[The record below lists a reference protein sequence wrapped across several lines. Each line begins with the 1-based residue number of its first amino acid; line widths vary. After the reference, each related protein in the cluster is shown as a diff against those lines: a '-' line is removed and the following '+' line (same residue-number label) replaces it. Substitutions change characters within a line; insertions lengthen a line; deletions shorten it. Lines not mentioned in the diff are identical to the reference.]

1 MRAEYVMRQEGEEQ
15 VSVLALNG
23 DEIFLR
29 EDPQTRFD
37 EILTLHKKTDRAGL
51 DKKDRLALITA
62 ATEKQEATFFTALS
76 LTIDDEG
83 KLADCYN
90 INKKIEKVEAR
101 HRMYDM
107 HDVFNIVVPE
117 ENGKT
122 LKGEVYNLYHDYAS
136 ISLEMVA
143 ASNKWYN
150 QWPEGPTWREN
161 LTWTHQF
168 FENNVS
174 AELAEKINEEYL
186 VHPKEERGG
195 PLYFAILINQILSQ
209 TEEATL
215 ALQLR
220 LKRLEIRNVPGEN
233 IDKVV
238 SLARAAIMRLETF
251 GKVPEDLIRI
261 LLKIFQTSSIDSFNQ
276 IFQHMEKQRY
286 LDQALATNGYA
297 EKLSKEGIF
306 KVATNQYRL
315 QWEEGTWNGTQV
327 KGNQAIFTAGK
338 SLCWNCG
345 SDGHTL
351 GDCKVPRDQARI
363 SANKKSQKKF
373 LKKSKGKDAET
384 KVNNGGA
391 KNEPKAEGK
400 WKPPTSEER
409 NRRVIDGKPMFYN
422 RRLKKWVLDRDA
434 NPAGNVAATSDS
446 ASVRSSGTATTASTT
461 TTMGSANTARAA
473 RVEAYA
479 NAFAT
484 ALDKFA
490 VA

>member
-1 MRAEYVMRQEGEEQ
+1 MRAEYVTRKEGEEQ

-29 EDPQTRFD
+29 EDPQTKFD

-107 HDVFNIVVPE
+107 HDVFNVVVPE
-117 ENGKT
+117 ANGKQ
-122 LKGEVYNLYHDYAS
+122 LKREVYSLYHDYAS
-136 ISLEMVA
+136 ISIEMVA

-186 VHPKEERGG
+186 VYPKEERGG

-220 LKRLEIRNVPGEN
+220 LKRMEIRNVPGEN

-276 IFQHMEKQRY
+276 IFHHMEKQRY
-286 LDQALATNGYA
+286 LDQALATNGYV
-297 EKLSKEGIF
+297 EKLTREGIF
-306 KVATNQYRL
+306 RVATNQYRL
-315 QWEEGTWNGTQV
+315 QWEEGTWNGTNV
-327 KGNQAIFTAGK
+327 KGSQAVFTAGK

-345 SDGHTL
+345 SEAHTL
-351 GDCKVPRDQARI
+351 NDCKVPRDQSRI
-363 SANKKSQKKF
+363 SANKRTQKKF
-373 LKKSKGKDAET
+373 VQKSKSKASET
-384 KVNNGGA
+384 KPNGSV
-391 KNEPKAEGK
+391 KSESKAEGK

-422 RRLKKWVLDRDA
+422 RRTKRWVLDRDA
-434 NPAGNVAATSDS
+434 NPSGNVATPADTS
-446 ASVRSSGTATTASTT
+446 SVRSSGTATTTSTT
-461 TTMGSANTARAA
+461 SSSSSANTARAA

-490 VA
+490 NA

>member
-1 MRAEYVMRQEGEEQ
+1 MRAEYITRKEGEEQ

-29 EDPQTRFD
+29 EDPQTKFD

-51 DKKDRLALITA
+51 DKKDRLALITS

-117 ENGKT
+117 ANGKQ
-122 LKGEVYNLYHDYAS
+122 LKREVYCLYHDYAS
-136 ISLEMVA
+136 ISIEMVA

-174 AELAEKINEEYL
+174 AELAEKINDEYQ
-186 VHPKEERGG
+186 VYPKEERGG
-195 PLYFAILINQILSQ
+195 PLYFAILISQILSQ

-220 LKRLEIRNVPGEN
+220 LKRMEIRNVPGEN
-233 IDKVV
+233 IDTVV
-238 SLARAAIMRLETF
+238 SLARAAILRLETF

-261 LLKIFQTSSIDSFNQ
+261 LLKIFQTSSIESFNQ

-286 LDQALATNGYA
+286 LDQALATNGYV

-306 KVATNQYRL
+306 RVATNQYRL

-327 KGNQAIFTAGK
+327 KGNQAVFTVGK

-351 GDCKVPRDQARI
+351 RDCKVPRDQTRI
-363 SANKKSQKKF
+363 STNRRSQKKF
-373 LKKSKGKDAET
+373 LQKGKNKETET
-384 KVNNGGA
+384 KSNVGS
-391 KNEPKAEGK
+391 KNEMKSDGK
-400 WKPPTSEER
+400 WRPPTSEER

-434 NPAGNVAATSDS
+434 TSSANVSTTSDAASTRSNGTAATS
-446 ASVRSSGTATTASTT
+446 STT
-461 TTMGSANTARAA
+461 TTNSSANTARAA

-479 NAFAT
+479 NAFAS

-490 VA
+490 NA